1 MRFLIPFLFAALA
14 STAAF
19 VSAHTADQQ
28 QQQQVKRATTCNG
41 HAELCGKGFG
51 NVTFL
56 GTHNSYAVGKEVADN
71 QGWNVTEQLNDG
83 IRLLQVQTHLLNRE
97 INLCHSSCSL
107 QSSGPLSNYLSTLST
122 WLAANPT
129 EIVTL
134 LITNPESIPP
144 STFGQDFVA
153 AGLDKLAYSPASTAT
168 SRDEWP
174 TLGAMIDQGKRLVV
188 FMDYNADFGAVPYII
203 DEFSNVFEDAYDTTS
218 QDFPCTVNRTSGSPE
233 TTLMLTNH
241 YLDYTTTIFG
251 LQVFLSD
258 KSNLT
263 TTNSASGYGSIGQ
276 GVANCVDQWKR
287 NPNFVLVDWY
297 DSNGNT
303 PFDLVASLNGVA
315 APTNTVKTSELTS
328 GTSSSSSSS
337 SAASRTGSKAATSGT
352 TKATGTTTASAGN
365 VSSSSLSAAP
375 ASLRIPAIGTLVVT
389 LLGTALGVAWVAM

>member
-1 MRFLIPFLFAALA
+1 MTRDTKIIHRVL
-14 STAAF
+14 S
-19 VSAHTADQQ
+19 
-28 QQQQVKRATTCNG
+28 
-41 HAELCGKGFG
+41 
-51 NVTFL
+51 
-56 GTHNSYAVGKEVADN
+56 
-71 QGWNVTEQLNDG
+71 NDG
-83 IRLLQVQTHLLNRE
+83 IRLLQVQTHLLNQQ

-107 QSSGPLSNYLSTLST
+107 QSSGPISNYLSTLST
-122 WLAANPT
+122 WLLANPT
-129 EIVTL
+129 EVVTL
-134 LITNPESIPP
+134 LITNPDSIQP
-144 STFGQDFVA
+144 STFGEDFVS
-153 AGLDKLAYSPASTAT
+153 AGLDKLAYTPASTAT

-258 KSNLT
+258 KSKLT

-297 DSNGNT
+297 DSNGIT
-303 PFDLVASLNGVA
+303 PFSLVASLNGVA
-315 APTNTVKTSELTS
+315 APTNAVTISEFTAS
-328 GTSSSSSSS
+328 GSSSSS
-337 SAASRTGSKAATSGT
+337 SAAASGT
-352 TKATGTTTASAGN
+352 SQAASTKGTAKATGTSTASGGN

-375 ASLRIPAIGTLVVT
+375 ASLRIPAVGTLAAT
-389 LLGTALGVAWVAM
+389 LLGTALGVAWIAI